1 MVLASNPLLI
11 FFQTSW
17 SKSPQN
23 TNNGDN
29 NKNSPDNSN
38 FSPPQSETND
48 VQPSDPAN
56 TITSTFHT
64 NISSTQV
71 RTLDTI
77 EHILHFNYHATQSSS
92 FFSLSLDSIPNQV
105 GHDRADYITYGFL
118 TESSSPTQPL
128 AASQMQ

>member
-1 MVLASNPLLI
+1 MFLAFNPLLI
-11 FFQTSW
+11 LSQTSW

-23 TNNGDN
+23 TNNSDN
-29 NKNSPDNSN
+29 NKSSPDNSN

-64 NISSTQV
+64 SIFSTQV
-71 RTLDTI
+71 RTLDSI
-77 EHILHFNYHATQSSS
+77 EHILHFNHHATQLS
-92 FFSLSLDSIPNQV
+92 SLSLDSIPNQV
-105 GHDRADYITYGFL
+105 GHGRADYITYRFL

-128 AASQMQ
+128 AASQIQ